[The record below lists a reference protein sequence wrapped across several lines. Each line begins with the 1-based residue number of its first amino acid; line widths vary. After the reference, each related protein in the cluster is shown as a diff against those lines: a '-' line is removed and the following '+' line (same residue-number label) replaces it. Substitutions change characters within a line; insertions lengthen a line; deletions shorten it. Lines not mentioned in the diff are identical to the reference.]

1 MPTESES
8 QVGRDVRLTLIDRE
22 KGREGAGRGEKSEPR
37 SACLVIMS
45 DDDQRKRMRR
55 PRKGFSV
62 LSPTVF
68 WDYCVLCPEIYAVTW
83 ILAPSVPRECFCV
96 SECLS

>member
-37 SACLVIMS
+37 PDCLVIMS
-45 DDDQRKRMRR
+45 DDDQKRESAGQEKAPMSYHRLSFGAIASFA
-55 PRKGFSV
+55 PRIT
-62 LSPTVF
+62 P
-68 WDYCVLCPEIYAVTW
+68 
-83 ILAPSVPRECFCV
+83 
-96 SECLS
+96 